1 MLYSN
6 TYNQFTAVRFQF
18 SRIGNGPGAAQ
29 LLIDLDEDRDI
40 REHIDVLPVEFDLE
54 RLLADKWFIVY
65 HTRLFSKLSYLK
77 RRPH

>member
-1 MLYSN
+1 MMYFHPN

-18 SRIGNGPGAAQ
+18 TRIGNGPGAAQ

-40 REHIDVLPVEFDLE
+40 REYIDVLPVEFDLE

-65 HTRLFSKLSYLK
+65 HT
-77 RRPH
+77 